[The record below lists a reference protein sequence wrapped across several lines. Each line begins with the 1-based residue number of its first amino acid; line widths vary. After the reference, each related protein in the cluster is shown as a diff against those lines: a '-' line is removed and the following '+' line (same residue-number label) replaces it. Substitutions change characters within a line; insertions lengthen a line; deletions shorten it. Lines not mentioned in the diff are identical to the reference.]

1 MVSEFA
7 HSHRIRISTAAA
19 KDILEIYDYVVEFDS
34 EANADRLIA
43 KIKSSIDTLS
53 NFPERGSMPRD
64 LLDIGIRDYR
74 QIFFKPYRIIYR
86 VSDKLVTVYGVLDGR
101 RNLQTLL
108 SRRLFRP
115 LNCQAG
121 SCIQAACLGARL
133 VLLHSFSMSHFTSS
147 KVLYISGVPVLVA
160 NSKR

>member
-7 HSHRIRISTAAA
+7 HSHRIRISNAAA

-34 EANADRLIA
+34 EANADRLLA

-53 NFPERGSMPRD
+53 NFPERGSVPRD

-108 SRRLFRP
+108 SRRLLSP
-115 LNCQAG
+115 
-121 SCIQAACLGARL
+121 
-133 VLLHSFSMSHFTSS
+133 
-147 KVLYISGVPVLVA
+147 
-160 NSKR
+160 